1 MRELI
6 LAVSLALVWTNA
18 AGADTPGAD
27 AIVTADAIAAR
38 VSEAIAARDPTSGR
52 YHVALADPAYQ
63 LVLPA
68 AAQGRY
74 GIAALTFD
82 PARRSFAA
90 TLSYTNQ
97 AGATEYVRLG
107 GGALAVIDVPALNRD
122 IAIGETIAE
131 SDLTTIELAA
141 ERASGTLLTSAASLA
156 GQAARRQLRAGTP
169 LFTYDVKKPVLV
181 KKGDLVTVVYSLPGI
196 ELTSQGQALADAAKG
211 ETVAILNTRS
221 RRTIEARVTGAGT
234 VSVSTPGATLAANP

>member
-1 MRELI
+1 MRKLI
-6 LAVSLALVWTNA
+6 LAMSLALAWTNA
-18 AGADTPGAD
+18 AGADT
-27 AIVTADAIAAR
+27 IVTADAIATR
-38 VSEAIAARDPTSGR
+38 VSEAIAARMPTPGHYR
-52 YHVALADPAYQ
+52 VALSDPSYQ
-63 LVLPA
+63 LALPT

-82 PARRSFAA
+82 PARQSFAA

-97 AGATEYVRLG
+97 IGTTEYVRLG
-107 GGALAVIDVPALNRD
+107 GGALAVIDVPALTRD
-122 IAIGETIAE
+122 VAIGEVIAD

-141 ERASGTLLTSAASLA
+141 DRAGGTVLTSSASLA

-169 LFTYDVKKPVLV
+169 LFTYDVKKPVLI

-196 ELTSQGQALADAAKG
+196 ELTSQGQAQADAAKG
-211 ETVAILNTRS
+211 DTVAILNTRS

-234 VSVSTPGATLAANP
+234 VSVSNPGATLAANQ